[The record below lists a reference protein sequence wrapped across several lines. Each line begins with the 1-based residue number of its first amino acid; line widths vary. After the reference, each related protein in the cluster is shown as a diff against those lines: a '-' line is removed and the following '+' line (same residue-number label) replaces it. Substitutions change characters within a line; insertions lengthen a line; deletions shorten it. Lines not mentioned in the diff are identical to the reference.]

1 MKQGG
6 FGIQSLVRFQ
16 ELLLDMGKVGPKDF
30 LVFLCTRMIAL
41 CKSIQVVQGW
51 VYPTSDAVGHFDPRR
66 L

>member
-16 ELLLDMGKVGPKDF
+16 ELLPDLSKVGPKDF
-30 LVFLCTRMIAL
+30 LVFLCTWMIVL
-41 CKSIQVVQGW
+41 CKSKAGCKDGCTQHQM
-51 VYPTSDAVGHFDPRR
+51 